1 MIKAVLLY
9 GPFDSGKIVLTPL
22 FQKHG
27 YAIHD
32 NLPLPLYEP
41 LLVSNDNLD
50 DRFLLFNVDIEDMK
64 TVRAILN
71 KQEGVEVTTI
81 CLSTEVDELRSRLRL
96 NRDSHPLQKRGLSLD
111 EAIKEEHER
120 LLKVREDGDVYID
133 TTGMT
138 SETLVSLVEK
148 ELFSNDE
155 GLSILF
161 ESFGYKYGVPSDADV
176 VFDCRLVPNPFWE
189 PSLRDK
195 TGLDPEVIN
204 YLNSHKEVEDFYCS
218 MVAFLDNYLEKIKNK
233 NVKRV
238 TVCLGCSGGQ
248 HRSIYFAERLFSH
261 YQKKYLSTINHREL
275 ERYITTGGK

>member
-9 GPFDSGKIVLTPL
+9 GPFDSGKTALIPL

-32 NLPLPLYEP
+32 NLPLSLYEP
-41 LLVSNDNLD
+41 LLVSDDSLD
-50 DRFLLFNVDIEDMK
+50 DEFFLFNVDIDDMEA
-64 TVRAILN
+64 VRTILK
-71 KQEGVEVTTI
+71 KQTGIEVTAI

-96 NRDSHPLQKRGLSLD
+96 NRDRHPLQKRGLSLD

-120 LLKVREDGDVYID
+120 LLKVREDVDIYID

-195 TGLDPEVIN
+195 TGLDPEVID

-248 HRSIYFAERLFSH
+248 HRSIYFAERLFA
-261 YQKKYLSTINHREL
+261 YYRNKYLSSINHREL